1 MTQSVSK
8 NNILPEFLQYMIEIS
23 EDPVEFKSLEKE
35 ARKFYEHHRNEKQID
50 SIVDRITKSFS
61 GLDSSLGE
69 YTLKQE
75 LQIAYTFRLDIS
87 NEIREKLK
95 KLGYLEMHYFK
106 IQGFI
111 SNDEAFQEMKRIGE
125 PDPQNTIE
133 YFFTMSEKLYMIQS
147 FEDLVA
153 RFKKWRKAQSGWG
166 PVDDEYLFNKFA
178 NHLTDILPESVKFV
192 YLMHLVRI
200 KNGGKKMAL
209 LKEMEKGL
217 EKDGIF
223 YQFDDN
229 NKLKKFEVEESFYK
243 EFRDRLVEIRVER
256 GENIKECSERP
267 NDEQENIVLR
277 KSETPKRTSQFQR
290 YKPEELDEIIKF
302 IILEM
307 KEKKEDF
314 NLKVTCEKYIKN
326 TSSRRKCSTMETK
339 VTEILKK
346 NVVTSKPYDLDT
358 RILIHFALKWPLDV
372 FFIGELVEVF
382 YKTPVEEFVLNKN
395 NKVIRYKSRQG
406 FSLERSDSDF
416 MEAS

>member
-95 KLGYLEMHYFK
+95 KLGNLEMHYFK

-125 PDPQNTIE
+125 PDPKNIIA
-133 YFFTMSEKLYMIQS
+133 YFLTMSEKLYMIQS

-166 PVDDEYLFNKFA
+166 PVDDEYLFNK
-178 NHLTDILPESVKFV
+178 
-192 YLMHLVRI
+192 
-200 KNGGKKMAL
+200 
-209 LKEMEKGL
+209 L